1 MPLRLKICVAL
12 LMLFALTG
20 AAHAEDKKPNI
31 KLKGIALKH
40 LDVTSLVADITV
52 ALEIDNPGPAFT
64 IKDASYRLKLNEQD
78 AAEGKHDKEINVPA
92 ESNITVD
99 LPLTVNLAA
108 LPGVTWSAIT
118 DGLKLN
124 YELATE
130 FNVPLLAM
138 FNHKVKRSFNGTLP
152 LGDMALE
159 LPGKLKEKIFGK
171 PEHR

>member
-1 MPLRLKICVAL
+1 MPLKLKTFAMFL
-12 LMLFALTG
+12 LILALTG
-20 AAHAEDKKPNI
+20 AAQAEDKKPNI

-40 LDVTSLVADITV
+40 LDVTSLVAETTV
-52 ALEIDNPGPAFT
+52 ALEIENPGPAFT
-64 IKDASYRLKLNEQD
+64 IKEASYRLKLNDHD
-78 AAEGKHDKEINVPA
+78 AAEGKHDEEINVPA

-99 LPLTVNLAA
+99 LPLTLNLAA

-130 FNVPLLAM
+130 FDVPPLAM
-138 FNHKVKRSFNGTLP
+138 FKHKLKASFNGTLP
-152 LGDMALE
+152 IGDMALE

-171 PEHR
+171 P